1 MRQSNLA
8 KADPKNIYLF
18 IMIFN
23 LSWFLVNFI
32 FTDLL
37 FMVFNGIFLC
47 FTVISCTVFLG
58 FEEFYFSSKNVSTF
72 FEISVKKL
80 QKKLKNEL
88 ISFRNRKFSSKP
100 VYLGAGYEFKP
111 KHLRELHSLLDHGL
125 SGSTGPNQGSFQIQN
140 LGRSRDVFTHVKDLE
155 GHTLIFG
162 TPGSGK
168 TRFFD
173 LLITQAIFRDDVVI
187 VIDPKGDI
195 DLKEKAHKAA
205 QSMGKRFEV
214 LDTYTLE
221 NNTSAFNLLGSS
233 SKPTEIADRLTS
245 LLDSKSDFSNYASEA
260 ICAAVISL
268 HYLRKPVTIAAI
280 KNAMSLKFYFQGLI
294 ARLISYAFENSSK
307 EALEQL
313 AAFFIKNRI
322 PFSDFPKLEKY
333 MTLSG
338 NSSSSASTAADSS
351 DKADSSDRAEDTD
364 DDEESSGKT
373 SRKGKKTT
381 AKRTSAASSDPYSG
395 TLKTKARNLY
405 QIYELIRS
413 QNRDSTPAEEEF
425 EHLYSMC
432 CKDETYFIKVSSSVN
447 PIMSTLSLSSL
458 STYFSRESGAISIR
472 DIYMSNAVLYVSLNS
487 LKNSLLC
494 SYVGRLILS
503 DLCSFCGDIYAANH
517 HGPNISVFVDEAAEV
532 CNEYLVQLLNKGRG
546 AKASVTLATQTL
558 SDFKKKFGSDYA
570 ATQFIG
576 NCNNMI
582 ALRIKDADTAKAFT
596 STLPKTSVYRRS
608 KAVASRYDVYTRG
621 VSESCNYGVSAG
633 EEPLFPDSALMM
645 LPNFEYVAK
654 LNDGRFIKGV
664 IPVVTD
670 N

>member
-23 LSWFLVNFI
+23 ISWFLVNFL

-58 FEEFYFSSKNVSTF
+58 FEEFYFSSKNVSSF

-88 ISFRNRKFSSKP
+88 ISFKNRKFTSKP
-100 VYLGAGYEFKP
+100 VYLGVGYEFKP
-111 KHLRELHSLLDHGL
+111 KHSRELHTLLDHGL
-125 SGSTGPNQGSFQIQN
+125 TGATGPNQGSFQIQN
-140 LGRSRDVFTHVKDLE
+140 LGRTRDIFTHVKDLE

-173 LLITQAIFRDDVVI
+173 LLITQAIFRDDVVV
-187 VIDPKGDI
+187 VIDPKGDSE
-195 DLKEKAHKAA
+195 LKDKAKRAA
-205 QSMGKRFEV
+205 ESMGKRFEV

-245 LLDSKSDFSNYASEA
+245 LLDTKSDFSNYASEA

-268 HYLRKPVTIAAI
+268 HYMRRAVTISAI
-280 KNAMSLKFYFQGLI
+280 KNAMSLKFYFQALI

-333 MTLSG
+333 MNISG
-338 NSSSSASTAADSS
+338 KDIEVSKSEKAENADTEEDSA
-351 DKADSSDRAEDTD
+351 
-364 DDEESSGKT
+364 EEEPKSGKT
-373 SRKGKKTT
+373 LRKGTKK
-381 AKRTSAASSDPYSG
+381 SASKSASSSDPYSG
-395 TLKTKARNLY
+395 TLKTKARHLY

-413 QNRDSTPAEEEF
+413 QNKNSSPAEEEF

-432 CKDETYFIKVSSSVN
+432 CKDETYFLKVSSSVN
-447 PIMSTLSLSSL
+447 PIMSTLSMSSL
-458 STYFSRESGAISIR
+458 SSYFSKESGAISIR

-503 DLCSFCGDIYAANH
+503 DLCSFCGDIYARNH

-582 ALRIKDADTAKAFT
+582 ALRIKDADTARAFT
-596 STLPKTSVYRRS
+596 STLPKTSVYHRS

-621 VSESCNYGVSAG
+621 VSETCNYGVSAG
-633 EEPLFPDSALMM
+633 EEPIFPDSALMM

-664 IPVVTD
+664 IPVVTE
-670 N
+670 

>member
-8 KADPKNIYLF
+8 KSDPKNIYLF

-58 FEEFYFSSKNVSTF
+58 FEEFYFSSKNVSSF

-88 ISFRNRKFSSKP
+88 ISFKNRKFTSKP
-100 VYLGAGYEFKP
+100 VYLGVGYEFKP
-111 KHLRELHSLLDHGL
+111 KHSRELHTLLDQGL
-125 SGSTGPNQGSFQIQN
+125 TGATGPNQGSFQIQN
-140 LGRSRDVFTHVKDLE
+140 LGRTRDIFTHVKDLE

-173 LLITQAIFRDDVVI
+173 LLITQAIFRDDVVV
-187 VIDPKGDI
+187 VIDPKGDSE
-195 DLKEKAHKAA
+195 LKDKAKRAA
-205 QSMGKRFEV
+205 ESMGKRFEV

-245 LLDSKSDFSNYASEA
+245 LLDTKSDFSNYASEA

-268 HYLRKPVTIAAI
+268 HYMRRAVTISAI

-333 MTLSG
+333 MNISG
-338 NSSSSASTAADSS
+338 KDIEVSKSEKTENADTEEDSA
-351 DKADSSDRAEDTD
+351 
-364 DDEESSGKT
+364 EEEHKSGKT
-373 SRKGKKTT
+373 LRKGTKK
-381 AKRTSAASSDPYSG
+381 SASKSASSSDPYSG
-395 TLKTKARNLY
+395 TLKTKARHLY

-413 QNRDSTPAEEEF
+413 QNKNSSPAEEEF

-432 CKDETYFIKVSSSVN
+432 CKDETYFLKVSSSVN
-447 PIMSTLSLSSL
+447 PIMSTLSMSSL
-458 STYFSRESGAISIR
+458 SSYFSKESGAISIR

-503 DLCSFCGDIYAANH
+503 DLCSFCGDIYARNH

-582 ALRIKDADTAKAFT
+582 ALRIKDADTARAFT
-596 STLPKTSVYRRS
+596 STLAKTSVYRRS

-621 VSESCNYGVSAG
+621 VSETCNYGVSAG
-633 EEPLFPDSALMM
+633 EEPIFPDSALMM

-664 IPVVTD
+664 IPVVTE
-670 N
+670 